1 MAETPDQIKQHIE
14 ERRGRITE
22 DINELEY
29 RVKETVDWRTQFS
42 RHPAAIMGGAFA
54 AGALLGF
61 ATTNPRRHEERTKKK
76 TKHGR
81 A

>member
-29 RVKETVDWRTQFS
+29 RVKRTVDWRTQFS
-42 RHPAAIMGGAFA
+42 RHTPAIMGAAFGA
-54 AGALLGF
+54 GVLLAF
-61 ATTNPRRHEERTKKK
+61 LTANRRRDHEEEDED
-76 TKHGR
+76 
-81 A
+81 

>member
-14 ERRGRITE
+14 ERRGRISE
-22 DINELEY
+22 AINELEY

-42 RHPAAIMGGAFA
+42 RHTAVGMGAAFA

-61 ATTNPRRHEERTKKK
+61 VTTTPHRREEDED
-76 TKHGR
+76 
-81 A
+81 